1 VKTWGHACFFFWRE
15 KKGKHQT
22 ILGALEKR
30 QGLRSTSWDVRWLE
44 GALKEKE
51 DKARKHTI

>member
-1 VKTWGHACFFFWRE
+1 MGSCLFFFWRE